1 MKLWGGRFSG
11 SLDPAAWKLNA
22 SIGFDQRLA
31 LQDVRGSLAWARALA
46 RANVLSPAECAGLC
60 GGLETIFKEFE
71 AGAFSF
77 QESDE
82 DIHTAVERRLG
93 ELVGPL
99 AGKLHTGRSRND
111 QVATDLRLWLLD
123 QFPGLDEALVHLQ
136 SALVERCELDMG
148 ILMPG
153 YTHLQPAQ
161 PVLLSH
167 WWLSH
172 FWPLQRDRERLRQL
186 SERTAVLPLGSGALA
201 GTPFPID
208 RTALSAELGFARPS
222 DNSID
227 SVSDRDFTAEF
238 LFCSALIGIHL
249 SKLAEGI
256 ILFSSPGFGFFVLSD
271 AFSTGSSLMPQK
283 KNPDTFEL
291 TRARSGV
298 LLGYLTGFL
307 AILKALPSAYD
318 KDLQEDKLPVFNAY
332 DSLRAVL
339 PVAAQ
344 ALRSLT
350 ISRSG
355 LESALSADL
364 LSTDLADYL
373 VEKGIP
379 FRQAHALVG
388 EIVQV
393 TIRTGKTLDALSL
406 DDYQSVSPAFGA
418 DVRSVL
424 DPRRSISRRSAHG
437 GTAPTAV
444 AAQVQLARA
453 ALKGLF
459 ET

>member
-11 SLDPAAWKLNA
+11 SLDPAAWELNA

-31 LQDVRGSLAWARALA
+31 HQDVRGSLAWARALEK
-46 RANVLSPAECAGLC
+46 ANVLSPAECTGLC
-60 GGLETIFKEFE
+60 HGLETILKEFE
-71 AGAFSF
+71 AGAFPF

-93 ELVGPL
+93 ELIGPL

-123 QFPGLDEALVHLQ
+123 HFPRLEEALVGLQ
-136 SALVERCELDMG
+136 SALVERSEQDMG

-201 GTPFPID
+201 GTPFPVD
-208 RTALSAELGFARPS
+208 RAALSAELGFTRPS

-227 SVSDRDFTAEF
+227 AVSDRDFAAEF
-238 LFCSALIGIHL
+238 LFCSALTGVHL
-249 SKLAEGI
+249 SKLAEGM
-256 ILFSSPGFGFFVLSD
+256 ILFSSPEFGFFELSD

-283 KNPDTFEL
+283 KNPDIFEL

-307 AILKALPSAYD
+307 AILKALPSTYD
-318 KDLQEDKLPVFNAY
+318 KDLQEDKLPVFHAY
-332 DSLRAVL
+332 DSLSAVL
-339 PVAAQ
+339 PVAAG

-350 ISRSG
+350 I
-355 LESALSADL
+355 
-364 LSTDLADYL
+364 
-373 VEKGIP
+373 
-379 FRQAHALVG
+379 H
-388 EIVQV
+388 
-393 TIRTGKTLDALSL
+393 RTRIG
-406 DDYQSVSPAFGA
+406 VSIE
-418 DVRSVL
+418 R
-424 DPRRSISRRSAHG
+424 
-437 GTAPTAV
+437 
-444 AAQVQLARA
+444 
-453 ALKGLF
+453 
-459 ET
+459 